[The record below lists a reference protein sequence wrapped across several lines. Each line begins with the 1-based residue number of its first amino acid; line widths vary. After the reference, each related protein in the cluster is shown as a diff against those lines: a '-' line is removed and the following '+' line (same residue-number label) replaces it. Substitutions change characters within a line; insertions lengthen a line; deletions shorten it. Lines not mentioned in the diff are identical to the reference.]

1 MSDALALLWLPFV
14 LSIVLVAIHTFLGLQ
29 VLARNVVF
37 VDLALAQIAAL
48 GATVAFM
55 LGHPVSSSGSY
66 AYSLAFTLAA
76 AVVLASTRSWSQRV
90 PQEALVGVIYVVAAA
105 AAFLVVEKAPQG
117 TEHIKQ
123 LLTGNILTTGAHD
136 LAFVTPLYALVGCG
150 LWAARA
156 RLARSG
162 EGSSKWLWDFFF
174 YACFG
179 VVVTSSVALAG
190 VLLVF
195 SFLIIPAAIGM
206 LYADGVRRLFIG
218 WAVGVLASCVGL
230 TASYVWDLP
239 TGSTMVCT
247 FGATLAIAGIV
258 WPLRSRDTAA
268 IVARGARVGVA
279 LALAASAAWIAIAPR
294 EDQPLLDALELV
306 SPVVRE
312 MYLSRNEMQIY
323 TDADEYAQRYSREAD
338 RLNDKE
344 AQSRWQGEPLSDS
357 DVRRISSFLQSYN
370 EMRRGEEFVKR
381 EVRARAR
388 TRVRWVLGA
397 VLLVAA
403 CAVFPWRLLNI
414 PVDGARRPLRVRPQA
429 APSDS

>member
-1 MSDALALLWLPFV
+1 MSDALSLLWLPFV
-14 LSIVLVAIHTFLGLQ
+14 VSIVLVAIHTYLGLQ

-55 LGHPVSSSGSY
+55 IGHPVGSAGSY
-66 AYSLAFTLAA
+66 AYSAAFTLAA
-76 AVVLASTRSWSQRV
+76 AVVLASTRGWSGRV
-90 PQEALVGVIYVVAAA
+90 PQEALIGVIYVVAAA
-105 AAFLVVEKAPQG
+105 AAFLLVEKAPQG

-123 LLTGNILTTGAHD
+123 VLTGNILTTGAAD
-136 LAFVTPLYALVGCG
+136 VAWVVPLYIVIGTA

-156 RLARSG
+156 RLARPGMGPSG
-162 EGSSKWLWDFFF
+162 WLWDFFF

-206 LYADGVRRLFIG
+206 LYADGRRQLFIG
-218 WAVGVLASCVGL
+218 WTVGVIASIAGL

-247 FGATLAIAGIV
+247 FGAALAIAGIV
-258 WPLRSRDTAA
+258 RPLRSRDRWVAT
-268 IVARGARVGVA
+268 ARGARVGLALVLA
-279 LALAASAAWIAIAPR
+279 ASGVWLALAPGA
-294 EDQPLLDALELV
+294 DQPLLDAAEF
-306 SPVVRE
+306 VVPRVRDV
-312 MYLSRNEMQIY
+312 YLSRNESEIY
-323 TDADEYAQRYSREAD
+323 KDAHQYSERYRLEAE

-344 AQSRWQGEPLSDS
+344 AKSRWQGEALSDYE
-357 DVRRISSFLQSYN
+357 VRRISSFLQSYN
-370 EMRRGEEFVKR
+370 EMRKGEEFVKR

-388 TRVRWVLGA
+388 SRMRWEIS
-397 VLLVAA
+397 VALILA
-403 CAVFPWRLLNI
+403 GCAVFPWRL
-414 PVDGARRPLRVRPQA
+414 PKRRVVA
-429 APSDS
+429 A

>member
-76 AVVLASTRSWSQRV
+76 AVVLASTRSWTQRV
-90 PQEALVGVIYVVAAA
+90 PLDALVGVIYVVAAA

-123 LLTGNILTTGAHD
+123 LLTGNILTTGVRD
-136 LAFVTPLYALVGCG
+136 LAFVTPLYALVGFG

-156 RLARSG
+156 RLARCA
-162 EGSSKWLWDFFF
+162 EGSSRWVWDFFF

-179 VVVTSSVALAG
+179 LVVTSSVALAG

-206 LYADGVRRLFIG
+206 LYADGVRQLLIG

-230 TASYVWDLP
+230 TASYIWDLP
-239 TGSTMVCT
+239 TGSAMVCT
-247 FGATLAIAGIV
+247 FGATLAIA
-258 WPLRSRDTAA
+258 
-268 IVARGARVGVA
+268 
-279 LALAASAAWIAIAPR
+279 
-294 EDQPLLDALELV
+294 
-306 SPVVRE
+306 
-312 MYLSRNEMQIY
+312 
-323 TDADEYAQRYSREAD
+323 
-338 RLNDKE
+338 
-344 AQSRWQGEPLSDS
+344 
-357 DVRRISSFLQSYN
+357 
-370 EMRRGEEFVKR
+370 
-381 EVRARAR
+381 
-388 TRVRWVLGA
+388 
-397 VLLVAA
+397 
-403 CAVFPWRLLNI
+403 
-414 PVDGARRPLRVRPQA
+414 
-429 APSDS
+429 